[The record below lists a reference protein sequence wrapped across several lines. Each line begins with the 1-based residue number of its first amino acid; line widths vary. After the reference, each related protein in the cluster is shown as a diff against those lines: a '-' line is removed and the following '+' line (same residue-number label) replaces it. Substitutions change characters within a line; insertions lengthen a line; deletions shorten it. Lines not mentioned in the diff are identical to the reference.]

1 MNTPVVSGSATRGS
15 LGVFV
20 YGLSKTT
27 RDGIGRPAYPGLLFT
42 MIGVVVAG
50 VLSRVVLFE
59 AAVPLVA
66 ATVVAAAIA
75 YGTSLLAF
83 LRLAPVGTAIPQL
96 GRDYYTIM
104 GIGLVVAFGVITPTL
119 PLLRKMT
126 APSTVRFE

>member
-1 MNTPVVSGSATRGS
+1 VGGSLVDRRRPFTLLRVSGTPVS
-15 LGVFV
+15 
-20 YGLSKTT
+20 
-27 RDGIGRPAYPGLLFT
+27 
-42 MIGVVVAG
+42 

-66 ATVVAAAIA
+66 ATLVAAAIA
-75 YGTSLLAF
+75 YATSLTAF

-104 GIGLVVAFGVITPTL
+104 GVGLVAACGVILLTL
-119 PLLRKMT
+119 PLLRRIT